1 MIEFVNIT
9 LSFVTGNV
17 VLEVRS
23 PCKARDLASVASANS
38 DECYTQER
46 RRVNAQMLTG
56 IHPMEMR
63 PPYRETDE

>member
-1 MIEFVNIT
+1 MIEFVNRT

-17 VLEVRS
+17 VLKVRS
-23 PCKARDLASVASANS
+23 PYKGRDSASVANANS
-38 DECYTQER
+38 EECYTQER
-46 RRVNAQMLTG
+46 LRVNAQMLTG